1 MPVAQVEVGDLVIV
15 KPGERLPVDGA
26 VVAGSSSI
34 DQSAIT
40 GESMPV
46 SKWAGDPVFAGTIN
60 GGGALEVKVTKSA
73 SESTLSKIITL
84 VADAQQDATPTQQFI
99 DRFSQPY
106 TYTVIGATAARPSSC
121 PSFSSTSR
129 LASPSIGQ

>member
-1 MPVAQVEVGDLVIV
+1 MAPWS
-15 KPGERLPVDGA
+15 
-26 VVAGSSSI
+26 AGSSSI

-46 SKWAGDPVFAGTIN
+46 SKWIGDPVFAGTIN

-84 VADAQQDATPTQQFI
+84 VATRNRMPHRRNSLSIALANRI
-99 DRFSQPY
+99 
-106 TYTVIGATAARPSSC
+106 PS
-121 PSFSSTSR
+121 
-129 LASPSIGQ
+129 L